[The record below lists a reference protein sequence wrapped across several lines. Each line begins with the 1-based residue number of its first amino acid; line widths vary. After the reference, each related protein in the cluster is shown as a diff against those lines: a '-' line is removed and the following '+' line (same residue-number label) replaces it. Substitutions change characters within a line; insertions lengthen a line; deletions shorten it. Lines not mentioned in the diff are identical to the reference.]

1 MNLNLKK
8 YKRIFAFGCSF
19 TAYKWLTWA
28 DIIAVE
34 AKTEYFNHAMA
45 GMGNLGIMNRVTSAN
60 AKYKFNQDDLVMI
73 MWSTFS
79 REDRWIDGVWFSQG
93 NVWHS
98 SYPDDWVKKYCDPI
112 GHMIRDH
119 AIINMTNTYL
129 KQSNAD
135 TLLLKSVPFNHSDLC
150 EMENNGTIRE
160 LSLMYQVEYDN
171 MPMSLYD
178 FLGRR
183 WDIDPITF
191 IGIDGEIN
199 NDPHPKPTTYLKFL
213 ESVGLKFSDSTVQ
226 YVIEITDRL
235 ETCKTLRDIHLNF
248 QTPIANLQ
256 SNDLKPL
263 P

>member
-1 MNLNLKK
+1 MSLNLKK

-19 TAYKWLTWA
+19 TAYKWPTWA

-34 AKTEYFNHAMA
+34 ANTQYYNHATA
-45 GMGNLGIMNRVTSAN
+45 GMGNLAIMNRVTSAN
-60 AKYKFNQDDLVMI
+60 NKYKFNQDDLVMI

-79 REDRWIDGVWFSQG
+79 REDRWIDGKWFSQG

-119 AIINMTNTYL
+119 AIINMTNNYL
-129 KQSNAD
+129 KQANVD
-135 TLLLKSVPFNHSDLC
+135 TLLLKSVPFNHSDFS
-150 EMENNGTIRE
+150 EMEDNDIIQE
-160 LSLMYQVEYDN
+160 LSLLYQVEYDN

-178 FLGRR
+178 FVGRR
-183 WDIDPITF
+183 WDSDPVPY
-191 IGIDGEIN
+191 IGHDGEIN

-213 ESVGLKFSDSTVQ
+213 ESAGLEFSDSTKQYAIGATDTLAKCLTWQHVQ
-226 YVIEITDRL
+226 
-235 ETCKTLRDIHLNF
+235 LNF
-248 QTPIANLQ
+248 QKPIRNLL
-256 SNDLKPL
+256 SNNLKPL

>member
-19 TAYKWLTWA
+19 TAYKWPTWA

-34 AKTEYFNHAMA
+34 AKTQYYNYAMA
-45 GMGNLGIMNRVTSAN
+45 GLGNLGIMNRVTSAN

-73 MWSTFS
+73 LWSTFS
-79 REDRWIDGVWFSQG
+79 REDRWVDGKWFSQG

-98 SYPDDWVKKYCDPI
+98 NYPDDWVKKYCDPI

-119 AIINMTNTYL
+119 AIINMTNNYL

-150 EMENNGTIRE
+150 EMDDNDTVQE
-160 LSLMYQVEYDN
+160 LSRLYQFDYDN

-178 FLGRR
+178 FVGRR
-183 WDIDPITF
+183 WDMDPVPY
-191 IGIDGEIN
+191 IGNDGEIN

-213 ESVGLKFSDSTVQ
+213 ESAGLEFSASTVQ
-226 YVIEITDRL
+226 YATSATDTL
-235 ETCKTLRDIHLNF
+235 ANCKTLQDIQLNF
-248 QTPIANLQ
+248 QKPIFKLLNNGLH
-256 SNDLKPL
+256 PL
-263 P
+263 L